1 MPFTERYSGVVSIA
15 DNQTSDFQTW
25 SSEKIQ
31 AEITAGGGGGGV
43 VINDTT
49 PSTTTVYSSTK
60 TQTLVDNIQQFN
72 YTGAYSGGASYAVDD
87 IATFGGSTWIRTNS
101 NGGNVGDVPGLTSPY
116 WELLASVGADGAP
129 GAQGE
134 PGLSSSLFEYRLDRN
149 TYVVAGL
156 IDGDIRFNNAD
167 LTLATVI
174 YVSHQDHFGNDVETF
189 VALAPVGSRILIQQ
203 KNLSSVYVQYT
214 ITGAPTQVQDEYVSY
229 PITYLTSSSILDLTH
244 HTQVFLS
251 IEFIITPTIAVGTVS
266 TGAPGSSA
274 VVVNSGT
281 STSAVFDFTI
291 PRGDPGT
298 SGGGSTG
305 FAFNPMSNWTQTITT
320 GSKQYMYV
328 SVIPRDTTISGF
340 TLYTPSGS
348 DPFRV
353 GVYRGALRL
362 SSSGSITLVGQ
373 SATGGPTTIT
383 QPGLLPAIPFT
394 HRTITAVSGQSLSF
408 VKGEMM
414 TFAFHS
420 TGITSTYYGSP
431 TISSTLQEL
440 AFITTSNYQAGGFP
454 ATLTSSSIS
463 SALSVKLCI
472 EFN

>member
-1 MPFTERYSGVVSIA
+1 MPFVIPEE
-15 DNQTSDFQTW
+15 TSVISDTTTSTTTTW
-25 SSEKIQ
+25 SSTKIDS
-31 AEITAGGGGGGV
+31 EIGTGGGGGGV
-43 VINDTT
+43 VINDEE
-49 PSTTTVYSSTK
+49 PSLTTVYSGAK
-60 TQTLVDNIQQFN
+60 TQNLVNGITDLNFV
-72 YTGAYSGGASYAVDD
+72 GAYNGGVSYGVNDVVTYD
-87 IATFGGSTWIRTNS
+87 GSSWRRVNS
-101 NGGNVGDVPGLTSPY
+101 NGGNVGDVPSLSSPF
-116 WELLASVGADGAP
+116 WEALAVKGDQGIQ
-129 GAQGE
+129 GDQGE

-149 TYVVAGL
+149 TYVVSGL
-156 IDGDIRFNNAD
+156 TNGDIRFNDAD

-214 ITGAPTQVQDEYVSY
+214 ITGAPTQVLDSYVSY

-281 STSAVFDFTI
+281 STAVVFDFTI
-291 PRGDPGT
+291 PQGVSGS
-298 SGGGSTG
+298 SGGGTG

-373 SATGGPTTIT
+373 SATGGSTTIT